1 MRYDIRGKYP
11 NEVNEELASI
21 IGEAFPSSKKIIIGG
36 DLRTSTPFLKNAI
49 IYSLNAESIEDLGIA
64 NSDLVAFYAKH
75 ENSKGIMITASHNPW
90 EFNGFKFLNENSTPF
105 NNEQLEEIKKNSLE
119 ISKVEKKEKKY
130 VPRYQEGYEA
140 YFYEIKDKIGTKF
153 DINIYAINSAA
164 LAPLKY
170 ANKQNI
176 IKTKVIGDSYV
187 LDPSIPSNP
196 SLEYVKNLDMKKGV
210 VLDADAD
217 RGIIIDDK
225 KPVNAHALIY
235 AFAKALNSKK
245 IVVSVDFSEDLKKRL
260 EEKGIKVETTPVGD
274 VFVSNKCY
282 NMKCN
287 LFAEPNYHF
296 GFPFIS
302 YYSSGVLAG
311 LIYDAYDVRK
321 YLPNQLPYFY
331 SESINLKKET
341 FAKLKETIKK
351 KYEVINEIDGIKFK
365 VNTSYVLLR
374 FSGTSHNKAR
384 IYIEDTEKE
393 RIKKALAHIKHLINE
408 VVV

>member
-11 NEVNEELASI
+11 DEVNEELALI
-21 IGEAFPSSKKIIIGG
+21 IGKAFPPSEKIIIGG
-36 DLRTSTPFLKNAI
+36 DLRTSTPLLKNAL
-49 IYSLNAESIEDLGIA
+49 IYSLNTELIEDIGIA
-64 NSDLVAFYAKH
+64 HSDLVAFYAKH
-75 ENSKGIMITASHNPW
+75 EDSKGIMITASHNPW

-105 NNEQLEEIKKNSLE
+105 NNEQLEEIKKKSLE
-119 ISKVEKKEKKY
+119 VSKVKKKEKKY
-130 VPRYQEGYEA
+130 VPKYQEGYEA
-140 YFYEIKDKIGTKF
+140 YFAEIKDKIGTKF
-153 DINIYAINSAA
+153 NITIYAVNSAA
-164 LAPLKY
+164 LPSLKY

-176 IKTKVIGDSYV
+176 VKTKVIGDSYV
-187 LDPSIPSNP
+187 LNPSIPSNP
-196 SLEYVKNLDMKKGV
+196 SLDYVKNLNIQKGV

-217 RGIIIDDK
+217 RGIIIDDR

-235 AFAKALNSKK
+235 GFAKALNSKK
-245 IVVSVDFSEDLKKRL
+245 IVVSVDFSENLKKKL
-260 EEKGIKVETTPVGD
+260 EEEGIKVEITPVGD

-282 NMKCN
+282 SLKCD

-311 LIYDAYDVRK
+311 LVYDAYNVRR
-321 YLPNQLPYFY
+321 YLPDQLPHFH
-331 SESINLKKET
+331 SESINLKKEI
-341 FAKLKETIKK
+341 FAKLKETIKE

-384 IYIEDTEKE
+384 IYVEDVEKE

-408 VVV
+408 VVA